1 MSTHLDRK
9 PSLTAEE
16 LTPIVMSQL
25 QTTNKLKE
33 ESRRQR
39 LNSQRQK
46 QLGMDGLKN
55 PKSLDSGSES
65 CGEESRKRTAQDFIS
80 GIQSAIS
87 ASIPDLTQVPSGDTN
102 GDGAKTPDE
111 GLSDELVSEVESVLS
126 RLMSSVNKGD
136 PNLVPLIAN
145 LQSSLKATR
154 QTSSPMSTMMQRKVK
169 VQMPFVAAPP
179 DNQESLSP
187 KTPNSAQKNWT
198 KDPFGSLPKR
208 PQVLQDGNFGPVH
221 SKTFEPNPTT
231 EFESAHTTQQGV
243 EAEVHAASKIPWK
256 IRAARKRQMKHHTTG
271 MTKDEFAQIQQ
282 SLRES
287 AAKLAPKPVESY
299 NLTRN
304 KSEGSIQ
311 SKQTHNNQCKPN
323 EHPQAHPD
331 SQTPGQLSHMPA
343 SYRQLEGNRAYADAC
358 KGVDNMLPPS
368 DLGYASDVCDYNV
381 TSNSKGEPP
390 VRPNSM
396 AEDKTRRNQ
405 IQEDHSYLQQKRPL
419 SMVSLKPLN
428 RSLES
433 ALFDRRQRI
442 IQQRASVFQPKASQE
457 DIRQT
462 PTLSEIKDSQ
472 HTSFNGNRQESFD
485 NCLVVPEPQP
495 HLTRQSSTEEEGSRS
510 TKLSRKNSKASSSGV
525 KAKIARRKIMRNAN
539 AMDGAQ
545 VTFSDPEGNS
555 ETNEGE
561 DSVEE
566 KQDNE
571 LINEK
576 QQFTLS
582 NFTPTLS
589 KKNWSSRFSN
599 IKNSFDNSSALNIN
613 QDESNLNKSRSP
625 SVGRQSDLNQ
635 SDNRGRSRTKDK
647 ATNGSPNTRSR
658 SAHNLEHNPMSETR
672 PTLADR
678 SKSINRDRAK
688 SKDDKNKLN
697 AITAHSSSNSNS
709 SSAPIPKEKDHSGRD
724 SVDYH
729 QYLEMIE
736 RFRGNNPK
744 IYSHPL
750 QKNTPANNNTNALV
764 VRPQYQMTL
773 PPAKSPEV
781 SPSREFNTDAKTK
794 AEVLGLIKA
803 PSKEIELNSKTHD
816 MDYQEYMNI
825 VNKVR
830 ATKEFTK
837 LRTEQLRLS
846 SMYDQERD
854 RQQELKK
861 EEERLHMERAKIE
874 QEEKE
879 GEKAEKGESRK
890 SADHNLEPK
899 TSWTQEVNRVHM
911 DRRQPE
917 DHSNNDSCPTT
928 SANSNQGK
936 ALKRQTSAEM
946 RRLDEIHRQQLE
958 QQKQQ
963 ELRELQV
970 RAEQERLAKLREEQI
985 KQEKEREEIRR
996 LEFERLQQIQEE
1008 QRRLEY
1014 ERRRHEE
1021 QIRQEQQ
1028 RLEEQRKKHEQL
1040 QAERNAQYNR
1050 QRLDMEAQNFAST
1063 EDHRL
1068 MQDRLRELPETTMP
1082 PSALSPEEALIRERL
1097 LQQDRLREE
1106 HRREEAQIRQEKL
1119 NLIHQ
1124 EEMLL
1129 TRQDEMLRQIATDRE
1144 TLTKQENLIRSRQFE
1159 RLQQVRQ
1166 EKVLLEKQEEML
1178 KMREQQLVQ
1187 EQLREEKLRS
1197 EQRILRE
1204 QEEAIRK
1211 RQEEIS
1217 KELMMGDL
1225 SDTGSESI
1233 TICHPREGQVFMG
1246 KKIVPYHQPE
1256 IPNQLAS
1263 AMHVSV
1269 PYQSG
1274 GPFASDQNRKGPEEA
1289 SGTEEDTL
1297 DEDDEDE
1304 DDAEEEGEEDYY
1316 QTQVEVQSK
1325 HTSVPT
1331 SVRTI
1336 ETKLDNPPWAQVT
1349 PYLSYSE
1356 RQGQEEINDIF
1367 RGAKYTQAGVVTSPE
1382 SMRASTTIITTPE
1395 SSLQSQLS
1403 QNDALSISSSNP
1415 GSPPPPVPPLPM
1427 DGTSAPMRMPQFNS
1441 FVPVQP
1447 EVPPRNES
1455 FAATAGYSNDQVQA
1469 QSNTP
1474 YQVRRSLVEATNDE
1488 YPPNAYS
1495 PKIGGPGSAFKPYE
1509 STEPLFDP
1517 GNSLS
1522 RNLGKSLMQKD
1533 TNNPAMHSKVKE
1545 LRKPFAPP
1553 FSTTDTEP
1561 EMKECHMNTIDK
1573 KKIKQKLSSYSTS
1586 ETEEEF
1592 QAYLKSRSKWHG
1604 KGGHKNSWDPLL
1616 LDSPPQITQKP
1627 LGIIPKPTPHA
1638 PVSNQEP
1645 VERGTQMVQT
1655 PIFIP
1660 PPAVQSQVNPIYE
1673 PPLKVNK
1680 PPTVVHR
1687 NNGNTNGTVERIQKS
1702 SSIIEVRSKNDPP
1715 SLTKERSPGSLPQS
1729 IADMNSKLEEG
1740 VPLSEAP
1747 TSNSMIPWAKTK
1759 EVPTTPA
1766 SSVKIKQERFQEQ
1779 PEATQQLIKA
1789 NAAKKPMITHQ
1800 RTNPTIAAME
1810 IMTRKELALNEMEER
1825 RAREGMR
1832 KLSGESKSVP
1842 QVNNQVQ
1849 GPKKG
1854 IQRQN
1859 EVISYALLPHEPRK
1873 IAETSGLLK
1882 RFEESQQAP
1891 LVTPHPSQIPVRALE
1906 SHAQK
1911 QTHSVR
1917 PNNSIQTQVQE
1928 APIESRANGSGD
1940 LRSTK
1945 VRIQSPE
1952 RSVSAMTMSSNKSGI
1967 ANTSFMVDSPQPQRK
1982 LVATVKPS
1990 TTRVL
1995 PHEEDSKMTSD
2006 MVKKF
2011 AEKFETGQVGVKESH
2026 LAASPLSLQN
2036 SKLRS
2041 KSIGNNLSQKMMELE
2056 EEKER
2061 IEASS
2066 NQNKTIL
2073 PWANSNKAPVLR
2085 KRDAIRKG
2093 YELRMSKSSDHITAA
2108 KMLAEARLQENKAG
2122 LSLNRDMSKS
2132 IERQIDVYTK
2142 TKDDIRKILQ
2152 FAKVS
2157 SVNDRIKMKPKMIQN
2172 SGSGGSNGPI
2182 SNASADSVR
2191 GVPGAKLRINQRP
2204 GEEYKSEIR
2213 SILRNSSKYESLDD
2227 LDSPSVEER
2236 RTSIENMPSI
2246 QSKIENYIQAAEV
2259 TARDAPVP
2267 PPISKKPSFVKS
2279 ASLDRKKGPRL
2290 VHSNTINNGQTMQ
2303 IYAQSATDYSA
2314 TEDETPDLE
2323 PHYLKTPAV
2332 TPAGLQK
2339 SKSFAGQFECI
2350 LPEDEIDAKKRQMMA
2365 FFSDNAPAQ
2374 PSNLGSSSR
2383 TAHGQ
2388 PSAFP
2393 PDRRGS
2399 ITSISDEILGED
2411 RDLYLH
2417 DVDAAFE
2424 SLLNGEDDD
2433 EDEDDNNNARFG
2445 TRPGKHL
2452 ESSRARA
2459 RDLSSGNGVVG
2470 VMSSNNSH
2478 SNSVQNKGGERV
2490 GSTIRGEE
2498 VNSRRMLLPR
2508 QPSWTGAGNPTP
2520 DTGEPSPSPTQ
2531 SVTRPSPVLGAT
2543 PDDNSPLHN
2552 LQGLQGEVRQIPS
2565 QGPRM
2570 AATPNGS
2577 RLTRQA
2583 SMPLSSFTGG
2593 QQVYSFNR
2601 PPQPL
2606 GGTPGSTGPG
2616 QIGNRSS
2623 IARSATS
2630 AKETILTW
2638 VQQQVNHYNNVNVTN
2653 FSTCWNDGLAFCA
2666 LIHNFYPEA
2675 FDFDKLESR
2684 NRRYNFKLAFDVSE
2698 KYGDVC
2704 PLLDVDDMVKMTK
2717 PDWKCVFTYVQSF
2730 YRRFRNGREKI
2741 SPKRTLAL
2749 QRSPDREDPT
2759 NH

>member
-1 MSTHLDRK
+1 
-9 PSLTAEE
+9 
-16 LTPIVMSQL
+16 
-25 QTTNKLKE
+25 
-33 ESRRQR
+33 
-39 LNSQRQK
+39 
-46 QLGMDGLKN
+46 
-55 PKSLDSGSES
+55 
-65 CGEESRKRTAQDFIS
+65 
-80 GIQSAIS
+80 
-87 ASIPDLTQVPSGDTN
+87 
-102 GDGAKTPDE
+102 
-111 GLSDELVSEVESVLS
+111 
-126 RLMSSVNKGD
+126 
-136 PNLVPLIAN
+136 
-145 LQSSLKATR
+145 
-154 QTSSPMSTMMQRKVK
+154 
-169 VQMPFVAAPP
+169 
-179 DNQESLSP
+179 
-187 KTPNSAQKNWT
+187 
-198 KDPFGSLPKR
+198 
-208 PQVLQDGNFGPVH
+208 
-221 SKTFEPNPTT
+221 
-231 EFESAHTTQQGV
+231 
-243 EAEVHAASKIPWK
+243 
-256 IRAARKRQMKHHTTG
+256 MK
-271 MTKDEFAQIQQ
+271 
-282 SLRES
+282 
-287 AAKLAPKPVESY
+287 
-299 NLTRN
+299 
-304 KSEGSIQ
+304 
-311 SKQTHNNQCKPN
+311 
-323 EHPQAHPD
+323 
-331 SQTPGQLSHMPA
+331 
-343 SYRQLEGNRAYADAC
+343 
-358 KGVDNMLPPS
+358 
-368 DLGYASDVCDYNV
+368 
-381 TSNSKGEPP
+381 
-390 VRPNSM
+390 
-396 AEDKTRRNQ
+396 
-405 IQEDHSYLQQKRPL
+405 
-419 SMVSLKPLN
+419 
-428 RSLES
+428 
-433 ALFDRRQRI
+433 
-442 IQQRASVFQPKASQE
+442 
-457 DIRQT
+457 
-462 PTLSEIKDSQ
+462 
-472 HTSFNGNRQESFD
+472 
-485 NCLVVPEPQP
+485 
-495 HLTRQSSTEEEGSRS
+495 
-510 TKLSRKNSKASSSGV
+510 
-525 KAKIARRKIMRNAN
+525 NAN

-545 VTFSDPEGNS
+545 GTISDPEGNS

-571 LINEK
+571 PINEK

-582 NFTPTLS
+582 NFTPTMS

-599 IKNSFDNSSALNIN
+599 IKNSFDNSSGLNVS
-613 QDESNLNKSRSP
+613 QDENTLNKSRSP
-625 SVGRQSDLNQ
+625 SVGRQQDSTQL
-635 SDNRGRSRTKDK
+635 DNRGRSRTKEK
-647 ATNGSPNTRSR
+647 PTTAIINTRSR
-658 SAHNLEHNPMSETR
+658 SAHNLEHKATSER
-672 PTLADR
+672 HHPTPDDR

-688 SKDDKNKLN
+688 SKEDKNKLN
-697 AITAHSSSNSNS
+697 TITANSNGS
-709 SSAPIPKEKDHSGRD
+709 TTSVPTNKDKNHSGRD

-750 QKNTPANNNTNALV
+750 QKNAPANTNTNALI

-781 SPSREFNTDAKTK
+781 SPSRDVAVDTKTK
-794 AEVLGLIKA
+794 AEVMGLIKA
-803 PSKEIELNSKTHD
+803 PPKDVELNSKTHD

-854 RQQELKK
+854 RQQELKR

-874 QEEKE
+874 LEEKE
-879 GEKAEKGESRK
+879 GKGKDESFK
-890 SADHNLEPK
+890 SDQYMEPK
-899 TSWTQEVNRVHM
+899 TSLAQDVNRGHM
-911 DRRQPE
+911 DKQNIDGNNSINGRGTTE
-917 DHSNNDSCPTT
+917 GSVVSNH
-928 SANSNQGK
+928 QGK

-1028 RLEEQRKKHEQL
+1028 RLEEQRRKHEQL

-1050 QRLDMEAQNFAST
+1050 QRLDMEAQNFASM
-1063 EDHRL
+1063 EDHHRL
-1068 MQDRLRELPETTMP
+1068 MQDRLREIPETALP
-1082 PSALSPEEALIRERL
+1082 PSSLSPEEALIRERL

-1129 TRQDEMLRQIATDRE
+1129 ARQDEMLRQIESDRE
-1144 TLTKQENLIRSRQFE
+1144 TLTKQENLIRSRQYE

-1187 EQLREEKLRS
+1187 EQLREEKLRT

-1246 KKIVPYHQPE
+1246 KKPVPYHQHD
-1256 IPNQLAS
+1256 ISNQ
-1263 AMHVSV
+1263 MVSV
-1269 PYQSG
+1269 VPMSTSYQPG
-1274 GPFASDQNRKGPEEA
+1274 AAFPLDQRKLAPEEA

-1297 DEDDEDE
+1297 DEDNE
-1304 DDAEEEGEEDYY
+1304 EEEGEEEEEEEEEDYY

-1356 RQGQEEINDIF
+1356 KQGQEEISDIF
-1367 RGAKYTQAGVVTSPE
+1367 QGAKYTQPGVVTSPE

-1395 SSLQSQLS
+1395 SSLQSQIS
-1403 QNDALSISSSNP
+1403 QNDAVSISSSNP
-1415 GSPPPPVPPLPM
+1415 GSPPPPVPPLPL
-1427 DGTSAPMRMPQFNS
+1427 DPARMPQFNS

-1455 FAATAGYSNDQVQA
+1455 FAATAGYSTEQA
-1469 QSNTP
+1469 QAAQQVNNNP
-1474 YQVRRSLVEATNDE
+1474 YQARRSLVEASIEE

-1509 STEPLFDP
+1509 SMEPFFDP
-1517 GNSLS
+1517 GNALS
-1522 RNLGKSLMQKD
+1522 KNPVKSMTQRD
-1533 TNNPAMHSKVKE
+1533 TNNPPLHSKVKE

-1573 KKIKQKLSSYSTS
+1573 KKFKQKLSSYSTS

-1627 LGIIPKPTPHA
+1627 LGIIPKPTPQA
-1638 PVSNQEP
+1638 PAPHHEP
-1645 VERGTQMVQT
+1645 VERGTQIVQT
-1655 PIFIP
+1655 PIFIQP
-1660 PPAVQSQVNPIYE
+1660 SNESQVNPIYE
-1673 PPLKVNK
+1673 PPIHINK
-1680 PPTVVHR
+1680 PPNSMSRTDGFA
-1687 NNGNTNGTVERIQKS
+1687 NGNVERIQKS

-1715 SLTKERSPGSLPQS
+1715 PMSKERSPGSLPQS
-1729 IADMNSKLEEG
+1729 IADMNSKLEESISLG
-1740 VPLSEAP
+1740 EPPAS
-1747 TSNSMIPWAKTK
+1747 SSMIPWAKSK
-1759 EVPTTPA
+1759 EPGPNTPT

-1779 PEATQQLIKA
+1779 PEIAQHLLKSNAT
-1789 NAAKKPMITHQ
+1789 KKPLITHQ

-1825 RAREGMR
+1825 RARAGMR
-1832 KLSGESKSVP
+1832 KLSGENKTTVP
-1842 QVNNQVQ
+1842 QVNNQGQ
-1849 GPKKG
+1849 APKKAL
-1854 IQRQN
+1854 QRQN
-1859 EVISYALLPHEPRK
+1859 EVISYALLPNEPRK
-1873 IAETSGLLK
+1873 IAETSNILK
-1882 RFEESQQAP
+1882 RFEDNQQLP
-1891 LVTPHPSQIPVRALE
+1891 LVTPHPSQNASRVLE
-1906 SHAQK
+1906 SQAQK
-1911 QTHSVR
+1911 QTHSVK
-1917 PNNSIQTQVQE
+1917 PNNSTQTLAQE
-1928 APIESRANGSGD
+1928 NHNEKRENNDPRTS
-1940 LRSTK
+1940 K
-1945 VRIQSPE
+1945 VRIQSPK
-1952 RSVSAMTMSSNKSGI
+1952 RSVSAMSSNKGGI
-1967 ANTSFMVDSPQPQRK
+1967 ASTSFMIDSPQPQRK

-1990 TTRVL
+1990 TARIL
-1995 PHEEDSKMTSD
+1995 PHEEDAKMTSD
-2006 MVKKF
+2006 IVKKF
-2011 AEKFETGQVGVKESH
+2011 AEKFESGHVGGKEPQP
-2026 LAASPLSLQN
+2026 ATSPLSLKN

-2108 KMLAEARLQENKAG
+2108 KMLAEARMQENTGGMKI
-2122 LSLNRDMSKS
+2122 NRDMSKS

-2157 SVNDRIKMKPKMIQN
+2157 SVNDRIKVFESQKPPELLNDEERDRKADAIKREIEEARELQRQMENQKISDEDMQIQDPVEYKVKPLKIRMKPKMIP
-2172 SGSGGSNGPI
+2172 SGGVSGGN
-2182 SNASADSVR
+2182 NALTNTNADAVR

-2227 LDSPSVEER
+2227 ADNPGAEER

-2259 TARDAPVP
+2259 TARDAPLP
-2267 PPISKKPSFVKS
+2267 PPISRKQLFVKS

-2290 VHSNTINNGQTMQ
+2290 VHSNTTNNGQTMQ

-2332 TPAGLQK
+2332 PPVGLQK

-2365 FFSDNAPAQ
+2365 FFSDASKPAATK
-2374 PSNLGSSSR
+2374 LSSSSQKVSDAR
-2383 TAHGQ
+2383 STFA
-2388 PSAFP
+2388 S
-2393 PDRRGS
+2393 DRRGS

-2411 RDLYLH
+2411 RDLYLQ

-2424 SLLNGEDDD
+2424 SLLNGEDDE
-2433 EDEDDNNNARFG
+2433 EDEDYEDADARVG

-2452 ESSRARA
+2452 KNSRARS
-2459 RDLSSGNGVVG
+2459 RDLSSGNGLVG

-2478 SNSVQNKGGERV
+2478 SNSVQHIGGERV
-2490 GSTIRGEE
+2490 GVTRGDE
-2498 VNSRRMLLPR
+2498 VNSRKMLLPR
-2508 QPSWTGAGNPTP
+2508 QQTWTSGSANPP
-2520 DTGEPSPSPTQ
+2520 PVTGEPSPSPTQ
-2531 SVTRPSPVLGAT
+2531 SEY
-2543 PDDNSPLHN
+2543 D
-2552 LQGLQGEVRQIPS
+2552 
-2565 QGPRM
+2565 
-2570 AATPNGS
+2570 
-2577 RLTRQA
+2577 
-2583 SMPLSSFTGG
+2583 
-2593 QQVYSFNR
+2593 
-2601 PPQPL
+2601 
-2606 GGTPGSTGPG
+2606 
-2616 QIGNRSS
+2616 
-2623 IARSATS
+2623 
-2630 AKETILTW
+2630 
-2638 VQQQVNHYNNVNVTN
+2638 
-2653 FSTCWNDGLAFCA
+2653 TC
-2666 LIHNFYPEA
+2666 
-2675 FDFDKLESR
+2675 
-2684 NRRYNFKLAFDVSE
+2684 
-2698 KYGDVC
+2698 
-2704 PLLDVDDMVKMTK
+2704 LD
-2717 PDWKCVFTYVQSF
+2717 PW
-2730 YRRFRNGREKI
+2730 
-2741 SPKRTLAL
+2741 
-2749 QRSPDREDPT
+2749 EDY
-2759 NH
+2759 